1 MVRRGVCIGK
11 GWREMPKVGKLMKH
25 RRFSHGVVAAALL
38 SLASPSQAQPAGGGP
53 SQAPAAPLSV
63 KSISDPSQIVDLRA
77 LYRGLDDKSRRW
89 QKLRAAQASQQ

>member
-38 SLASPSQAQPAGGGP
+38 PSSGRDLGAQLAPRKSCTTRRASSSRSRKKSCQLASTEPGS
-53 SQAPAAPLSV
+53 
-63 KSISDPSQIVDLRA
+63 
-77 LYRGLDDKSRRW
+77 SRKRP
-89 QKLRAAQASQQ
+89 